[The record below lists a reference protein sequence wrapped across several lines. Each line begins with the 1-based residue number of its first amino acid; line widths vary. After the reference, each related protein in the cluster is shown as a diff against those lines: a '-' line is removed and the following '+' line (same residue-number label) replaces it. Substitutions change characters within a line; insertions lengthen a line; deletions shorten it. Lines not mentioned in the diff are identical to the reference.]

1 VANLRKSGAKDT
13 FYHGADMGKSNEI
26 IDMMKQTLSKYGKID
41 ILINNAGIQN
51 VAPIDEFPDEK
62 WEQIIRINLTSCFY
76 TIKHA
81 LPSMKQNG
89 KKN

>member
-1 VANLRKSGAKDT
+1 MAK
-13 FYHGADMGKSNEI
+13 ANEI
-26 IDMMKQTLSKYGKID
+26 IDMMKQTLSKYGKVD

-81 LPSMKQNG
+81 LPSMKKNG
-89 KKN
+89 